1 MMYFFKVD
9 FDCTNSDDR
18 YPVMQRE
25 TRFITIGE
33 GSDLQGNID
42 RIQRELGNKYKR
54 VNLVNVENIST
65 PLRKR

>member
-9 FDCTNSDDR
+9 FHCTTKSDDR
-18 YPVMQRE
+18 VVLCE

-54 VNLVNVENIST
+54 VILVNVENIST
-65 PLRKR
+65 PPRKR